1 MVNRH
6 SALFL
11 FGLMRRKV
19 LLLSEKLMF
28 HVFCCTSPGTIP
40 LTSSSI
46 HLYCYFVFDVF
57 TVHMYYM
64 YLVFRSLRGAF
75 DLWYMHD
82 HVCECVWSFS
92 YGTRLSL
99 LVLNIFSFLCVFWF
113 FFSHLILLLLL
124 VPLWPLSLPLPCRC
138 NTWLRKWSLLRN
150 IQHIVQMREI
160 FFAMVL
166 CLILFFF
173 HTTSKRRI
181 CFIQQHKTPIG
192 TMHYVYRTY

>member
-1 MVNRH
+1 MLHQPRYNFTDFFVYT
-6 SALFL
+6 L
-11 FGLMRRKV
+11 V
-19 LLLSEKLMF
+19 LLFRLWRLYRAYVL
-28 HVFCCTSPGTIP
+28 HVFGFSIP
-40 LTSSSI
+40 SWCIRLMV
-46 HLYCYFVFDVF
+46 Y
-57 TVHMYYM
+57 
-64 YLVFRSLRGAF
+64 
-75 DLWYMHD
+75 
-82 HVCECVWSFS
+82 VCECVWSFS